1 MNQKQ
6 HPLSPKT
13 SRRMINAL
21 QPCYR
26 QANDNSITRQ
36 EREKKKIEDQIE
48 KNTAEE
54 NFHLFAINE
63 GARQIILQR

>member
-1 MNQKQ
+1 
-6 HPLSPKT
+6 
-13 SRRMINAL
+13 MINAL

-26 QANDNSITRQ
+26 QVNDNSITRQ